1 MPGTQVIRFPEREKR
16 EKRKWKIFKDVTAK
30 NISGL
35 EKTLTYQH
43 KDLNKLQDKNNKSY
57 T

>member
-1 MPGTQVIRFPEREKR
+1 MKN
-16 EKRKWKIFKDVTAK
+16 FKDVTAK

-35 EKTLTYQH
+35 EKTLTCQH
-43 KDLNKLQDKNNKSY
+43 KDLNKLQDKNDKNY